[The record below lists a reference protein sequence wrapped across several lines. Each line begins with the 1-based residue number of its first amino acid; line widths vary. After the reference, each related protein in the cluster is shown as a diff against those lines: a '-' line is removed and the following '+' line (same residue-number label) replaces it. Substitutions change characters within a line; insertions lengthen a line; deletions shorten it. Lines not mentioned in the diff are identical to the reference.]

1 VLPQCLTQDVEPAGE
16 RRIAEAALTFP
27 WQAGADGSRERVLRI
42 DLFGLGLGLLL
53 GTGRKIGFVLRIHNF
68 RCAAGS
74 TEQRN
79 DSAVSPRG
87 GAALWSQV

>member
-1 VLPQCLTQDVEPAGE
+1 VLPQCLTHDVEPAGE

-74 TEQRN
+74 TEQSD